1 MSAVLRNSKEPH
13 VAGGVEKVR
22 EVRCWRESYTVLK
35 AIVRTLPLTQKP
47 MGKLLQGL
55 RQRSDLI

>member
-13 VAGGVEKVR
+13 VAGEVEKVR
-22 EVRCWRESYTVLK
+22 EVRGWIESYTVLK

-47 MGKLLQGL
+47 RRKLLQGL
-55 RQRSDLI
+55 RSDLI

>member
-35 AIVRTLPLTQKP
+35 AIVRTLPLTQ